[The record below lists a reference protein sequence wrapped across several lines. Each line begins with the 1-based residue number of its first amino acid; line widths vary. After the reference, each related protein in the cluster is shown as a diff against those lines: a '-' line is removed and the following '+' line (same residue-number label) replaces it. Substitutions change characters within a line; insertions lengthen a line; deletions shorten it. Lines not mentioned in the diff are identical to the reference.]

1 MVLVMNLIPDVTTKS
16 IAVMGG
22 LLATGAAVIAQATTD
37 PSVGTG
43 SFLLGGAGLIAA
55 ISAFTKDY
63 WTDRQK
69 QRDHELSLVK
79 IKLRA
84 CRTCNAVHDLH
95 NWAKA
100 AHAAV
105 PGLPAVPEFRQDSD
119 GAGSSAGTDSENGDA

>member
-1 MVLVMNLIPDVTTKS
+1 MNFVPDVTTKS

-22 LLATGAAVIAQATTD
+22 LLARGAAVIAQATTD
-37 PSVGTG
+37 PSVGTS

-55 ISAFTKDY
+55 ISAFTRDY

-84 CRTCNAVHDLH
+84 CRTCTAVHELY

-105 PGLPAVPEFRQDSD
+105 PGLPVVPEFRLDSEC
-119 GAGSSAGTDSENGDA
+119 GAGTGTGTDTENGDA

>member
-1 MVLVMNLIPDVTTKS
+1 MGMNFLSGLPSRAITMT
-16 IAVMGG
+16 GG
-22 LLATGAAVIAQATTD
+22 LLVAGAAMIAEATTTD
-37 PSVGTG
+37 TTVGTG

-69 QRDHELSLVK
+69 QREHEVALLR
-79 IKLRA
+79 IKNRHTQTHNCLREMY
-84 CRTCNAVHDLH
+84 

-105 PGLPAVPEFRQDSD
+105 SGLPPVPELHLDDDFEQEPEKPN
-119 GAGSSAGTDSENGDA
+119 A